1 MKTQITDFELW
12 WVKPKSITFGK
23 ITPQERQMLL
33 FVDNT
38 ITFYKKVYIWRQ
50 TAQILSTNLP
60 WFVLP
65 VSNLAKQIK
74 FGSQMTFNRPKI
86 VCASNLQLLGWAIE
100 LFLLFPPKLLDTWNE
115 NATVKKVLTILYNTK
130 FLFSKIFS

>member
-33 FVDNT
+33 FVDKT
-38 ITFYKKVYIWRQ
+38 IIVYKKVYTRWQ
-50 TAQILSTNLP
+50 TAQILPTNLP

-86 VCASNLQLLGWAIE
+86 VWPSNFNYLGELLNYSYYSS
-100 LFLLFPPKLLDTWNE
+100 PKILDTRNE
-115 NATVKKVLTILYNTK
+115 NATVKKVLMVLYNTK